1 MLQIHNPNKLA
12 LKKGN
17 QEIVNLIRTGI
28 SVEVKDSVY
37 VIFPVSDLYIDEFE
51 NESLSD
57 WNGLAWSSIGYFP
70 FRVENSDTFL
80 NVELEKI
87 YINPNDSAEVELSF
101 YQPPEL
107 IFWLERSSAK
117 LISMNLFN
125 SPLEQVKAFLGVE
138 KDKTLFNYSFIGR
151 PRKVWSQVMTFIFS
165 SLIILIP
172 WSLVIGISNDA
183 YYMLQNG
190 EEINSFLK
198 PLALFYALID
208 EPSWLKGI
216 IVALPPS
223 LYFVL
228 KLDAFLKSK
237 RKAELLAK
245 FIK

>member
-1 MLQIHNPNKLA
+1 MLQIPNPNKLA

-17 QEIVNLIRTGI
+17 QEIVDLIRTVI
-28 SVEVKDSVY
+28 SEEVKDSVQ
-37 VIFPVSDLYIDEFE
+37 VIFPVSDLYIDELE

-57 WNGLAWSSIGYFP
+57 WNGLAWSTIGYFP
-70 FRVENSDTFL
+70 FRVKNSDAFL
-80 NVELEKI
+80 TVELEKI
-87 YINPNDSAEVELSF
+87 YINPNDSSEVELSF
-101 YQPPEL
+101 YQPTEL

-151 PRKVWSQVMTFIFS
+151 PIKVWSQVLTFIFS

-183 YYMLQNG
+183 YYTLLNG
-190 EEINSFLK
+190 EEISSFLK
-198 PLALFYALID
+198 PLASFYALID
-208 EPSWLKGI
+208 EPAWLRSF
-216 IVALPPS
+216 IVALPPL
-223 LYFVL
+223 LYFAL
-228 KLDAFLKSK
+228 KLEAFLKSK

-245 FIK
+245 LIK